1 MPRSVEA
8 LAVAPSDPAD
18 APNLVFAGTY
28 VTSGSGWVVVVA
40 TGARTRL
47 GTISRLTSEVARRPT
62 PLRLDLNRSV
72 RTIGSFAVG
81 TGMVVFGVSL
91 ALGTRSRTGS
101 CSRSG

>member
-1 MPRSVEA
+1 VEA

-18 APNLVFAGTY
+18 AANLVFAGTY
-28 VTSGSGWVVVVA
+28 VASGSGWVVVVA

-47 GTISRLTSEVARRPT
+47 GTISRLTGEVARRPT

-81 TGMVVFGVSL
+81 TGMVFFGVSL
-91 ALGTRSRTGS
+91 ALGTPLQDGFLL
-101 CSRSG
+101 RSG